1 MVDKNVQESVLIT
14 GVSGYIGF
22 QTLTLALQRG
32 YHVRAIIRK
41 SSDIDDLNKSPVIS
55 ASLQQARLEI
65 VVIPDFF
72 KKDALFECM
81 DGINIIIHLASPMAL
96 ETDDYD
102 AEIIKPAVSMV
113 TTVLKAASR
122 TSSVRRVI
130 LTSSCV
136 TLIPFAWNMDPDS
149 ERLYNVNDV
158 NNSVEGP
165 YMGPMQAYWASKAL
179 ARNATKS
186 FVQDTKPQFDFV
198 NLLPSV
204 VIGPDHRLD
213 HNSSAT
219 KDKLLH
225 GARASV
231 LACALTSAHNSSFP
245 YVGTPVHVADVA
257 RAHVDAIDADGVA
270 GNSEFILSSDTPD
283 GVVWNRDVQDIC
295 KRYFPE
301 EVSNGLLPLE
311 GSLTAVKWRLDVKET
326 ERAFGWRFMS
336 FEHTMK
342 DLISQYVQLSG
353 KNI

>member
-1 MVDKNVQESVLIT
+1 
-14 GVSGYIGF
+14 
-22 QTLTLALQRG
+22 
-32 YHVRAIIRK
+32 
-41 SSDIDDLNKSPVIS
+41 
-55 ASLQQARLEI
+55 
-65 VVIPDFF
+65 
-72 KKDALFECM
+72 
-81 DGINIIIHLASPMAL
+81 
-96 ETDDYD
+96 
-102 AEIIKPAVSMV
+102 
-113 TTVLKAASR
+113 
-122 TSSVRRVI
+122 
-130 LTSSCV
+130 
-136 TLIPFAWNMDPDS
+136 
-149 ERLYNVNDV
+149 
-158 NNSVEGP
+158 
-165 YMGPMQAYWASKAL
+165 MQAYWASKAL

-257 RAHVDAIDADGVA
+257 RAHVDAIDADRVA

-311 GSLTAVKWRLDVKET
+311 GSLTAVIWRLDVKET